1 MVIEG
6 EETGMIEEG
15 QEKRIA
21 NGEGNVRG
29 TSGGVEVIG
38 RNVRGTNGDVEV
50 ISNKGKPDTAGG
62 EKIGEQIW
70 EGKCKGES

>member
-21 NGEGNVRG
+21 NVEGNVRG
-29 TSGGVEVIG
+29 TSGGVEVMG

-50 ISNKGKPDTAGG
+50 IC
-62 EKIGEQIW
+62 
-70 EGKCKGES
+70 KCVFK